1 MQTKQIIQ
9 SSANVIRITAV
20 KAGDVYK
27 RFDDQYDDR
36 VSYGVITAVHN
47 DGDKTIIQATEYRY
61 AYNSIEIAYKI
72 IKGEKDYT
80 LFPATPEDL
89 NIELGKARAA
99 KVREIEDAKDKI
111 EKSTKIIAEIDGL
124 MSGETQRSLTA
135 MTYKELS
142 QTDYNKKVAEL
153 AA

>member
-1 MQTKQIIQ
+1 MQTRQVIQ
-9 SSANVIRITAV
+9 SSANVVRITAV

-36 VSYGVITAVHN
+36 VSFGVITAVHN
-47 DGDKTIIQATEYRY
+47 DGEKTIIQATEYRY
-61 AYNSIEIAYKI
+61 SYNSIDIAYKV

-89 NIELGKARAA
+89 NAELSKARAA
-99 KVREIEDAKDKI
+99 KVHEIADAERKI
-111 EKSTKIIAEIDGL
+111 EQNTKIIAEIDGL
-124 MSGETQRSLTA
+124 MSGETQRGLTA
-135 MTYKELS
+135 MSYKELS
-142 QTDYNKKVAEL
+142 QSDYNRKVAEL